1 METVIDV
8 AEKGFS
14 EDELEDISR
23 CLKTLY
29 SVIAGT
35 MPLDR
40 NFGINTNEIMG
51 YPTEVAK
58 NKLSVEI
65 IQKTRTYEPRVS
77 ISKIEYD
84 VAEDGQLKPHIYL
97 RKGTST

>member
-1 METVIDV
+1 MESVIDI
-8 AEKGFS
+8 KDTGFS
-14 EDELEDISR
+14 QEEIEDINR
-23 CLKTLY
+23 CLTTLY

-40 NFGINTNEIMG
+40 NFGININEIMG

-65 IQKTRTYEPRVS
+65 ISKTRIYEPRVS
-77 ISKIEYD
+77 VYKVEC
-84 VAEDGQLKPHIYL
+84 ETLQNGQIKPHIYVK
-97 RKGTST
+97 KGE

>member
-1 METVIDV
+1 METVLDV
-8 AEKGFS
+8 EEKGFG

-40 NFGINTNEIMG
+40 NFGINTNEMIG
-51 YPTEVAK
+51 YPTEIAK

-77 ISKIEYD
+77 VSKIEYD

-97 RKGTST
+97 KKGNSA

>member
-8 AEKGFS
+8 EEKGFGK
-14 EDELEDISR
+14 DELEDISR

-65 IQKTRTYEPRVS
+65 IQKT
-77 ISKIEYD
+77 SKIEYD

-97 RKGTST
+97 KKGNSA